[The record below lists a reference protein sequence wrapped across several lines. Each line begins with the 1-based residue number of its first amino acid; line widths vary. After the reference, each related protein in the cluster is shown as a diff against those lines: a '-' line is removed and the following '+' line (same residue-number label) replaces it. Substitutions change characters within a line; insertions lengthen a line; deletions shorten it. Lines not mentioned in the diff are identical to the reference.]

1 MEKIACILLAAG
13 ESKNMKEFKP
23 LLPFGD
29 STIAL
34 HIVTLLKK
42 LNIDP
47 IIVVTGYKAKQLE
60 KHLFFTKVQFIK
72 NERYQCTDMFESVKL
87 GIQNIK
93 EDCDRVLIMPID
105 MPNISQETIQNEIN
119 IHTPIITTQYKGQSG
134 HPVIID
140 YDVALEICQYTGS
153 NGLRGAIENSHYP
166 IVRLEVEDEGVLQ
179 NISTQEQYKEVIEQ
193 NFINGKGYPITA
205 SVLLRLSAHE
215 NFYGPG
221 VNELLKK
228 INDTGSIQE
237 ACTLM
242 GMSYSKGRK
251 MLKTIEQQLGYPAVT
266 RWTGGI
272 GGGGSVLTDE
282 GKQLIETYETMKE
295 ELDDFARDL
304 FVKHFGKGFKS

>member
-42 LNIDP
+42 LSIEP

-60 KHLFFTKVQFIK
+60 KHLFFTKVQFVK
-72 NERYQCTDMFESVKL
+72 NERYHSTDMFESVKL

-304 FVKHFGKGFKS
+304 FVKYFGKGFKS